1 MENALNV
8 YDVLQN
14 GLMEKLLSAIDE
26 SGISVED
33 ALRIPSILDSVMKSE
48 CDAFFSG
55 TKFSSFRHSIP
66 G

>member
-1 MENALNV
+1 MENALSV

-14 GLMEKLLSAIDE
+14 GLMDKLLSAIDE
-26 SGISVED
+26 SGVSVED
-33 ALRIPSILDSVMKSE
+33 ALKIPSILDSVMKKE

-55 TKFSSFRHSIP
+55 TRFSAFRQSIP